1 VGAGKHPISASRLI
15 RSMLQGEGKE
25 IAVVLTYGVGVG
37 ILSLAIP
44 VGIQTL
50 VSTVNFGAFSQPV
63 LFLILAVFVGLTSA
77 AVLRGIQVF
86 IVEELQ
92 KRLFSEI
99 ALELA
104 YRIPRLGVDGKSTS
118 RFPDLVNR
126 FFDVLTVQKSSA
138 MLLLEGFALALQ
150 VVLGLVLLGFY
161 HWFLLAFAI
170 VMIASIGVILFLLG
184 RGAIVSSVDESAQKY
199 RVAALLE
206 DLAAR
211 PLLFRSSTARK
222 LALQKAD
229 EVVTGYLEARSS
241 HFKILMRQVFGSLA
255 LQAIASSALLG
266 IGAYLVS
273 KNQLT
278 VGQLVAAEIVV
289 TTALASLAKF
299 QKHLEAFYD
308 LVAALDKLEYL
319 FTLPMEEVHGAPLK
333 VLNAPAEVEIKGVYY
348 SYDSGEPLFNNLNV
362 KISSGSKVALL
373 GSNSSGKTTLVDLLY
388 GIKKATNG
396 TILIDGYDFR
406 DLSLESIRDQ
416 VALVRGLEILPESIL
431 ENIRAGRE
439 SVGLDDVRQVLSDLG
454 LLQEIESLPDG
465 LQTQLNGDGRPLSI
479 AQAHRLILARAI
491 VAQPRLLLV
500 DETLDDLDEKTRER
514 ALSAIL
520 KKSSPWTLLITTHDT
535 DLAAKCDAV
544 ISLDALKERR
554 SA

>member
-1 VGAGKHPISASRLI
+1 MGSEKHPISALRLI
-15 RSMLQGEGKE
+15 RSMLQGERNE
-25 IAVVLTYGVGVG
+25 IAVILTYGLGVSV
-37 ILSLAIP
+37 LSLAIP

-50 VSTVNFGAFSQPV
+50 VSTVNFGSFSQPV
-63 LFLILAVFVGLTSA
+63 LFLVIAVFIGLASA
-77 AVLRGIQVF
+77 AALRGIQVV
-86 IVEELQ
+86 IVEQLQ

-104 YRIPRLGVDGKSTS
+104 YRIPRLFLDGKSES

-170 VMIASIGVILFLLG
+170 VMVASIVVILFLLG
-184 RGAIVSSVDESAQKY
+184 RGAIVSSVEESAQKY
-199 RVAALLE
+199 RVAAWLE

-211 PLLFRSSTARK
+211 PLLFRSTAARK

-229 EVVTGYLEARSS
+229 EVVTGYLEARGF
-241 HFKILMRQVFGSLA
+241 HFKILMRQVLGSLA

-266 IGAYLVS
+266 IGAFLVS

-319 FTLPMEEVHGAPLK
+319 FTLPLEQSFGTPLK
-333 VLNAPAEVEIKGVYY
+333 VSNSPAEIEIKGLTY
-348 SYDSGEPLFNNLNV
+348 SFGSGEPLFSELNF
-362 KISSGSKVALL
+362 KIHSGSKVALL
-373 GSNSSGKTTLVDLLY
+373 GANSSGKTTLVDLLY
-388 GIKKATNG
+388 GIKKAATG
-396 TILIDGYDFR
+396 AILVDGYDFR

-416 VALVRGLEILPESIL
+416 VGFVRGLEILPDTIF
-431 ENIRAGRE
+431 ENVRAGRE
-439 SVGLDDVRQVLSDLG
+439 NVGLEEVRQVLSDLG
-454 LLQEIESLPDG
+454 LLPEIEALPEG
-465 LQTQLNGDGRPLSI
+465 LQTQLSGDGRPLSI
-479 AQAHRLILARAI
+479 AQVHRLILARAI
-491 VAQPRLLLV
+491 ASRPRLLMV

-514 ALSAIL
+514 ALSVL
-520 KKSSPWTLLITTHDT
+520 LQKNSPWTLLITTHDM
-535 DLAAKCDAV
+535 DLAAKCDV
-544 ISLDALKERR
+544 TISLDSLKQRR

>member
-1 VGAGKHPISASRLI
+1 
-15 RSMLQGEGKE
+15 M
-25 IAVVLTYGVGVG
+25 
-37 ILSLAIP
+37 
-44 VGIQTL
+44 
-50 VSTVNFGAFSQPV
+50 
-63 LFLILAVFVGLTSA
+63 
-77 AVLRGIQVF
+77 
-86 IVEELQ
+86 
-92 KRLFSEI
+92 
-99 ALELA
+99 
-104 YRIPRLGVDGKSTS
+104 
-118 RFPDLVNR
+118 
-126 FFDVLTVQKSSA
+126 
-138 MLLLEGFALALQ
+138 
-150 VVLGLVLLGFY
+150 
-161 HWFLLAFAI
+161 
-170 VMIASIGVILFLLG
+170 
-184 RGAIVSSVDESAQKY
+184 
-199 RVAALLE
+199 
-206 DLAAR
+206 
-211 PLLFRSSTARK
+211 
-222 LALQKAD
+222 
-229 EVVTGYLEARSS
+229 
-241 HFKILMRQVFGSLA
+241 
-255 LQAIASSALLG
+255 
-266 IGAYLVS
+266 
-273 KNQLT
+273 
-278 VGQLVAAEIVV
+278 
-289 TTALASLAKF
+289 
-299 QKHLEAFYD
+299 
-308 LVAALDKLEYL
+308 
-319 FTLPMEEVHGAPLK
+319 
-333 VLNAPAEVEIKGVYY
+333 KGVSY